1 MKSISKYWVLIT
13 LMSEQRKT
21 FQKPQFETRFE
32 MSHVFIFLKNADMKH
47 SE

>member
-1 MKSISKYWVLIT
+1 MKSTSKYWVLIT

-32 MSHVFIFLKNADMKH
+32 MSHMFIFFKNADMKH